1 MNKIYSRL
9 AFTNIKNNKTL
20 YMPYIISGMV
30 MIAMFYVM
38 MFLNNSK
45 GLGKVPGADVLVD
58 IMGLGCGIIAIF
70 SYIFL
75 FYTNSFII
83 KRRKK
88 EVGIYNILGMEKR
101 HITRVLI
108 IETLTVALA
117 AIVSGIIA
125 GILFSKLLIM
135 FLYRIINIKAQIN
148 FAVSTSAVVNT
159 ILIFG
164 VLYFL
169 TLIYNLMQVKLAN
182 PIELLRGGNV
192 GEKEP
197 KSKWLIAIIGL
208 GCLAGG
214 YYIAITTKSPLQVLS
229 LFFVAVL
236 LVIIGT
242 YLLFI
247 SGSIV
252 ILKAL
257 RKNKKFYY
265 NKKHFAAVSG
275 MIYRMK
281 QNAGGLASICV
292 LSTMVLVVVSTTVS
306 MYAGMEGE
314 LKQRYPSDISV
325 YSWYKEVPADVNLDD
340 ALKEAA
346 ADSDKIIADSACNV
360 KDSKSY
366 TYFSWT
372 VFREGTE
379 FKPVLSYDNDIS
391 LLYFV
396 TGDEIDEMETGF
408 KESLNKKI
416 PQLDTGSVAVY
427 GTEKFNG
434 DIINLLGKEFKV
446 AAAEKTAVSKDSYM
460 SSMYSGVYYV
470 VVDSK
475 ATLAEIFNLNS
486 SLGGDSVPTM
496 LNNEIDYNL
505 YGSSEDKLAVA
516 KALDKHFE
524 ENSVKSDVS
533 GFYEE
538 SRDAN
543 REQIY
548 VLYGGLFFIGIFLG
562 TMFLMVTVMIIFYK
576 QISEGYDDKA
586 RYEIMEKVGM
596 SNDEV
601 KKSITSQV
609 RMVFFLPCIAPMVAT
624 SVVFA
629 RSIFPTTT
637 GFLNVALN
645 KIGID
650 SINWLGDPKVV
661 MISLIIYT
669 IWVDVGY
676 NVILFSAG
684 IDGIPSYVYEAAD
697 LDGASE
703 WVKFRKITWPLLG
716 RSFQFVIVQTLISHF
731 QMFAQFAVLILKDGP
746 QNSGLVLSRYI
757 YKMAF
762 EYKDMGYASA
772 VSLVLFVIIMT
783 LSLIEQKKSA
793 VDWEY

>member
-1 MNKIYSRL
+1 
-9 AFTNIKNNKTL
+9 
-20 YMPYIISGMV
+20 
-30 MIAMFYVM
+30 
-38 MFLNNSK
+38 
-45 GLGKVPGADVLVD
+45 
-58 IMGLGCGIIAIF
+58 
-70 SYIFL
+70 
-75 FYTNSFII
+75 
-83 KRRKK
+83 
-88 EVGIYNILGMEKR
+88 
-101 HITRVLI
+101 
-108 IETLTVALA
+108 
-117 AIVSGIIA
+117 
-125 GILFSKLLIM
+125 
-135 FLYRIINIKAQIN
+135 
-148 FAVSTSAVVNT
+148 
-159 ILIFG
+159 
-164 VLYFL
+164 
-169 TLIYNLMQVKLAN
+169 MQVKLAN

-314 LKQRYPSDISV
+314 LKQRYPADISV
-325 YSWYKEVPADVNLDD
+325 YSWYKEIPAELNLDD
-340 ALKEAA
+340 AMKKAEAE
-346 ADSDKIIADSACNV
+346 SDKIIDGGDCDI
-360 KDSKSY
+360 KESKSY

-372 VFREGTE
+372 VYRD
-379 FKPVLSYDNDIS
+379 VLNYNNDIA

-396 TGDEIDEMETGF
+396 TRAEIEKIEPGF
-408 KESLNKKI
+408 QDRLNNKI
-416 PQLDTGSVAVY
+416 PKLDAGSVAVY
-427 GTEKFNG
+427 GTEKFND
-434 DIINLLGKEFKV
+434 DIINLLGREFKV
-446 AAAEKTAVSKDSYM
+446 TAAEKTAVNKDSYM

-475 ATLAEIFNLNS
+475 STLTEIFNLNS
-486 SLGGDSVPTM
+486 SLGDDSVPTM
-496 LNNEIDYNL
+496 LNNQIDYIL
-505 YGSSEDKLAVA
+505 DGSSEEKIAA
-516 KALDKHFE
+516 SQALDSYFR
-524 ENSVKSDVS
+524 ENPSDS
-533 GFYEE
+533 DKYGCYEE
-538 SRDAN
+538 CRDAN

-609 RMVFFLPCIAPMVAT
+609 RMVFFLPIMLAACHLAAAFPLLRRLLAMFNLTDVKLIVICMVAT
-624 SVVFA
+624 LLVFIAIYYVVFRITSRA
-629 RSIFPTTT
+629 YYRI
-637 GFLNVALN
+637 
-645 KIGID
+645 
-650 SINWLGDPKVV
+650 
-661 MISLIIYT
+661 
-669 IWVDVGY
+669 VG
-676 NVILFSAG
+676 NQI
-684 IDGIPSYVYEAAD
+684 
-697 LDGASE
+697 
-703 WVKFRKITWPLLG
+703 
-716 RSFQFVIVQTLISHF
+716 
-731 QMFAQFAVLILKDGP
+731 
-746 QNSGLVLSRYI
+746 
-757 YKMAF
+757 
-762 EYKDMGYASA
+762 
-772 VSLVLFVIIMT
+772 
-783 LSLIEQKKSA
+783 
-793 VDWEY
+793 

>member
-45 GLGKVPGADVLVD
+45 GLGKVLGADALAS
-58 IMGLGCGIIAIF
+58 IMGLGCGTIAVF

-101 HITRVLI
+101 HIARVLI

-125 GILFSKLLIM
+125 GILFSKLMIM
-135 FLYRIINIKAQIN
+135 FLYRIINIKAQID
-148 FAVSTSAVVNT
+148 FAVSTGAVVNT

-408 KESLNKKI
+408 KERLNKKI

-427 GTEKFNG
+427 GTKKFNG

-446 AAAEKTAVSKDSYM
+446 AATEKTAVSKDSYM

-486 SLGGDSVPTM
+486 SLGEDSVPTM

-505 YGSSEDKLAVA
+505 YGSSEDKVAVA

-609 RMVFFLPCIAPMVAT
+609 RMVFFLPIILAACHLAAAFPLLRRLLVMFNLTDIKLIAICMSATFLVFVAIYYI
-624 SVVFA
+624 VF
-629 RSIFPTTT
+629 
-637 GFLNVALN
+637 
-645 KIGID
+645 
-650 SINWLGDPKVV
+650 
-661 MISLIIYT
+661 
-669 IWVDVGY
+669 
-676 NVILFSAG
+676 
-684 IDGIPSYVYEAAD
+684 
-697 LDGASE
+697 
-703 WVKFRKITWPLLG
+703 KITS
-716 RSFQFVIVQTLISHF
+716 RAYYRIVGNQI
-731 QMFAQFAVLILKDGP
+731 
-746 QNSGLVLSRYI
+746 
-757 YKMAF
+757 
-762 EYKDMGYASA
+762 
-772 VSLVLFVIIMT
+772 
-783 LSLIEQKKSA
+783 
-793 VDWEY
+793 

>member
-45 GLGKVPGADVLVD
+45 GLGKVPGADALAS
-58 IMGLGCGIIAIF
+58 IMGLGCGTIAVF

-101 HITRVLI
+101 HIARVLS
-108 IETLTVALA
+108 IETLTVALT
-117 AIVSGIIA
+117 AIASGIIA
-125 GILFSKLLIM
+125 GILFSKLMIM
-135 FLYRIINIKAQIN
+135 FLYRIINIKAQID
-148 FAVSTSAVVNT
+148 FAVSTGAVVNT

-197 KSKWLIAIIGL
+197 KSKWFIAIIGL
-208 GCLAGG
+208 LCLAGG
-214 YYIAITTKSPLQVLS
+214 YYIAITTKNPLQVLS

-236 LVIIGT
+236 LVIVGT

-306 MYAGMEGE
+306 MYAGTEGE
-314 LKQRYPSDISV
+314 LKQRYPADISV
-325 YSWYKEVPADVNLDD
+325 YSWYKEIPAELNLDD
-340 ALKEAA
+340 ALKEAEA
-346 ADSDKIIADSACNV
+346 ESDKIIDGSGCDV
-360 KDSKSY
+360 KESKGY
-366 TYFSWT
+366 TYFSWA
-372 VFREGTE
+372 VYRDGAE
-379 FKPVLSYDNDIS
+379 FKPVLDYNDDIS
-391 LLYFV
+391 MLYFV
-396 TGDEIDEMETGF
+396 TRDEI
-408 KESLNKKI
+408 NKIEPNLQDRLKNKI
-416 PQLDTGSVAVY
+416 PKLDAGSVAVY
-427 GTEKFNG
+427 GTKKFND

-446 AAAEKTAVSKDSYM
+446 AAAEKTDVNKDSYM
-460 SSMYSGVYYV
+460 SSMFSGVYYV

-475 ATLAEIFNLNS
+475 STLTELFNLNS
-486 SLGGDSVPTM
+486 SLGDDSVPTM
-496 LNNEIDYNL
+496 LNNQIDYTL
-505 YGSSEDKLAVA
+505 DGSSEEKIAA
-516 KALDKHFE
+516 SQALDSYFR
-524 ENSVKSDVS
+524 ENPFDSDKY
-533 GFYEE
+533 GCYEE
-538 SRDAN
+538 CRDAN
-543 REQIY
+543 RKQVY

-609 RMVFFLPCIAPMVAT
+609 RMVFFLPIILAACHLAAAFPLLRRLLVMFNLTDIKLIAICMSATFLVFVAIYYI
-624 SVVFA
+624 VF
-629 RSIFPTTT
+629 
-637 GFLNVALN
+637 
-645 KIGID
+645 
-650 SINWLGDPKVV
+650 
-661 MISLIIYT
+661 
-669 IWVDVGY
+669 
-676 NVILFSAG
+676 
-684 IDGIPSYVYEAAD
+684 
-697 LDGASE
+697 
-703 WVKFRKITWPLLG
+703 KITS
-716 RSFQFVIVQTLISHF
+716 RAYYRIVGNQI
-731 QMFAQFAVLILKDGP
+731 
-746 QNSGLVLSRYI
+746 
-757 YKMAF
+757 
-762 EYKDMGYASA
+762 
-772 VSLVLFVIIMT
+772 
-783 LSLIEQKKSA
+783 
-793 VDWEY
+793 

>member
-45 GLGKVPGADVLVD
+45 GLGKVPGAEILVD

-101 HITRVLI
+101 HIARVLI
-108 IETLTVALA
+108 IETLTVVLA

-125 GILFSKLLIM
+125 GILFSKLMIM

-159 ILIFG
+159 IIIFG

-197 KSKWLIAIIGL
+197 KSKWLITIIGL

-236 LVIIGT
+236 LVIVGT

-314 LKQRYPSDISV
+314 LK
-325 YSWYKEVPADVNLDD
+325 
-340 ALKEAA
+340 
-346 ADSDKIIADSACNV
+346 
-360 KDSKSY
+360 
-366 TYFSWT
+366 
-372 VFREGTE
+372 
-379 FKPVLSYDNDIS
+379 
-391 LLYFV
+391 
-396 TGDEIDEMETGF
+396 
-408 KESLNKKI
+408 
-416 PQLDTGSVAVY
+416 
-427 GTEKFNG
+427 
-434 DIINLLGKEFKV
+434 
-446 AAAEKTAVSKDSYM
+446 
-460 SSMYSGVYYV
+460 
-470 VVDSK
+470 

-486 SLGGDSVPTM
+486 SLGEDSVPTM

-609 RMVFFLPCIAPMVAT
+609 RMVFFLPIILAACHLAAAFPLLRRLLVMFNLTDIKLIAICMSATFLVFVAIYYI
-624 SVVFA
+624 VF
-629 RSIFPTTT
+629 
-637 GFLNVALN
+637 
-645 KIGID
+645 
-650 SINWLGDPKVV
+650 
-661 MISLIIYT
+661 
-669 IWVDVGY
+669 
-676 NVILFSAG
+676 
-684 IDGIPSYVYEAAD
+684 
-697 LDGASE
+697 
-703 WVKFRKITWPLLG
+703 KITS
-716 RSFQFVIVQTLISHF
+716 RAYYRIVGNQI
-731 QMFAQFAVLILKDGP
+731 
-746 QNSGLVLSRYI
+746 
-757 YKMAF
+757 
-762 EYKDMGYASA
+762 
-772 VSLVLFVIIMT
+772 
-783 LSLIEQKKSA
+783 
-793 VDWEY
+793 

>member
-45 GLGKVPGADVLVD
+45 GIGKVPGAEILVD

-101 HITRVLI
+101 HIARVLI

-125 GILFSKLLIM
+125 GILFSKLMIM
-135 FLYRIINIKAQIN
+135 FLYRIINIKAQID
-148 FAVSTSAVVNT
+148 FAVSTGAVVNT

-325 YSWYKEVPADVNLDD
+325 YSWYKEVPDDVNLDD

-379 FKPVLSYDNDIS
+379 FKPVLSFDNDIS

-434 DIINLLGKEFKV
+434 DIINLL
-446 AAAEKTAVSKDSYM
+446 
-460 SSMYSGVYYV
+460 
-470 VVDSK
+470 
-475 ATLAEIFNLNS
+475 
-486 SLGGDSVPTM
+486 
-496 LNNEIDYNL
+496 
-505 YGSSEDKLAVA
+505 GSSEDKLAVA

-609 RMVFFLPCIAPMVAT
+609 RMVFFLPIILAACHLAAAFPLLRRLLVMFNLTDVKLIVICMVAT
-624 SVVFA
+624 LFVFM
-629 RSIFPTTT
+629 
-637 GFLNVALN
+637 V
-645 KIGID
+645 
-650 SINWLGDPKVV
+650 
-661 MISLIIYT
+661 IYY
-669 IWVDVGY
+669 IV
-676 NVILFSAG
+676 F
-684 IDGIPSYVYEAAD
+684 
-697 LDGASE
+697 
-703 WVKFRKITWPLLG
+703 KITS
-716 RSFQFVIVQTLISHF
+716 RAYYRIVGNQI
-731 QMFAQFAVLILKDGP
+731 
-746 QNSGLVLSRYI
+746 
-757 YKMAF
+757 
-762 EYKDMGYASA
+762 
-772 VSLVLFVIIMT
+772 
-783 LSLIEQKKSA
+783 
-793 VDWEY
+793 

>member
-45 GLGKVPGADVLVD
+45 GLGKVPGADALAS
-58 IMGLGCGIIAIF
+58 IMGLGCGTIAVF

-101 HITRVLI
+101 HIARVLS

-117 AIVSGIIA
+117 AIASGIIA
-125 GILFSKLLIM
+125 GILFSKLMIM

-148 FAVSTSAVVNT
+148 FTVSASAVVNT

-214 YYIAITTKSPLQVLS
+214 YYIAITTKNPLQVLS

-236 LVIIGT
+236 LVIVGT

-306 MYAGMEGE
+306 MYVGMEGE
-314 LKQRYPSDISV
+314 LK
-325 YSWYKEVPADVNLDD
+325 
-340 ALKEAA
+340 
-346 ADSDKIIADSACNV
+346 
-360 KDSKSY
+360 
-366 TYFSWT
+366 
-372 VFREGTE
+372 
-379 FKPVLSYDNDIS
+379 PVLNYNNDIS
-391 LLYFV
+391 MLYFV
-396 TGDEIDEMETGF
+396 TRDEIEKMEPGLQGRL
-408 KESLNKKI
+408 KNKI
-416 PQLDTGSVAVY
+416 PKLDAGSVAVY
-427 GTEKFNG
+427 GTEKFNN
-434 DIINLLGKEFKV
+434 DIINLLSKEFKV

-486 SLGGDSVPTM
+486 SLEENSVPTM

-609 RMVFFLPCIAPMVAT
+609 RMVFFLP
-624 SVVFA
+624 
-629 RSIFPTTT
+629 
-637 GFLNVALN
+637 
-645 KIGID
+645 
-650 SINWLGDPKVV
+650 
-661 MISLIIYT
+661 II
-669 IWVDVGY
+669 
-676 NVILFSAG
+676 L
-684 IDGIPSYVYEAAD
+684 AACH
-697 LDGASE
+697 LAAA
-703 WVKFRKITWPLLG
+703 FPLL
-716 RSFQFVIVQTLISHF
+716 RRL
-731 QMFAQFAVLILKDGP
+731 
-746 QNSGLVLSRYI
+746 
-757 YKMAF
+757 
-762 EYKDMGYASA
+762 
-772 VSLVLFVIIMT
+772 LVLFNLTDIK
-783 LSLIEQKKSA
+783 LIAICMSA
-793 VDWEY
+793 TFLVFVAIYYIVFKITSKAYYRIVGNQI

>member
-45 GLGKVPGADVLVD
+45 GLGKVPGADALAS
-58 IMGLGCGIIAIF
+58 IMGLGCGTIAVF

-101 HITRVLI
+101 HIARVLI

-125 GILFSKLLIM
+125 GILFSKLMIM

-148 FAVSTSAVVNT
+148 FTVSTSAVVNT

-208 GCLAGG
+208 LCLAGG
-214 YYIAITTKSPLQVLS
+214 YYIAITTKNPLQVLS

-236 LVIIGT
+236 LVIVGT

-314 LKQRYPSDISV
+314 LKQRYPADISV
-325 YSWYKEVPADVNLDD
+325 YSWYKEIPAELNLND
-340 ALKEAA
+340 ALKKAKAE
-346 ADSDKIIADSACNV
+346 SDKTIDGSDCDV
-360 KDSKSY
+360 KESKGY
-366 TYFSWT
+366 TYFIWP
-372 VFREGTE
+372 VYRDGAE
-379 FKPVLSYDNDIS
+379 FKPVLNYNNDIA

-396 TGDEIDEMETGF
+396 TRDEIEKLEPGLQDR
-408 KESLNKKI
+408 LNNKI
-416 PQLDTGSVAVY
+416 PKLDSGSVAVY
-427 GTEKFNG
+427 GTEKFND
-434 DIINLLGKEFKV
+434 DIINFLGREFKV
-446 AAAEKTAVSKDSYM
+446 AAAEKTAVNKDSYM

-475 ATLAEIFNLNS
+475 STLTEIFNLNS
-486 SLGGDSVPTM
+486 SLGEDSVPTM
-496 LNNEIDYNL
+496 LNNQIDYTL
-505 YGSSEDKLAVA
+505 DGSSEEKIAA
-516 KALDKHFE
+516 SQALDSYFR
-524 ENSVKSDVS
+524 ENPSDS
-533 GFYEE
+533 DKYGFYEE

-609 RMVFFLPCIAPMVAT
+609 RMVFFLPIMLATCHLAAAFPLLRRLLAMFNLTDVKIIAICMVAT
-624 SVVFA
+624 LWVF
-629 RSIFPTTT
+629 
-637 GFLNVALN
+637 VA
-645 KIGID
+645 
-650 SINWLGDPKVV
+650 
-661 MISLIIYT
+661 IYYIVFRIT
-669 IWVDVGY
+669 SRAYYRIVG
-676 NVILFSAG
+676 NQI
-684 IDGIPSYVYEAAD
+684 
-697 LDGASE
+697 
-703 WVKFRKITWPLLG
+703 
-716 RSFQFVIVQTLISHF
+716 
-731 QMFAQFAVLILKDGP
+731 
-746 QNSGLVLSRYI
+746 
-757 YKMAF
+757 
-762 EYKDMGYASA
+762 
-772 VSLVLFVIIMT
+772 
-783 LSLIEQKKSA
+783 
-793 VDWEY
+793 

>member
-45 GLGKVPGADVLVD
+45 GLGKVPGAEPLGV
-58 IMGLGCGIIAIF
+58 IMGLGCGIIAVF

-101 HITRVLI
+101 HIARVLS

-117 AIVSGIIA
+117 AIALGIVA
-125 GILFSKLLIM
+125 GILFSKLMIM

-148 FAVSTSAVVNT
+148 FTVSTSAVVNT

-169 TLIYNLMQVKLAN
+169 TLVYNLMQVKLAN

-197 KSKWLIAIIGL
+197 KSKWFIAIIGL
-208 GCLAGG
+208 LCLAGG
-214 YYIAITTKSPLQVLS
+214 YYIAITTKNPLQVLS

-242 YLLFI
+242 YFLFI

-257 RKNKKFYY
+257 RKNKGFYY

-306 MYAGMEGE
+306 MYAGTEGE
-314 LKQRYPSDISV
+314 LKQRYPADISV
-325 YSWYKEVPADVNLDD
+325 YSWYKEIPAELNLDD
-340 ALKEAA
+340 ALKEAEA
-346 ADSDKIIADSACNV
+346 ESDNIIDGSGCDV
-360 KDSKSY
+360 KESKGY

-372 VFREGTE
+372 VYRDGAE
-379 FKPVLSYDNDIS
+379 FKPVLNYNNDFS
-391 LLYFV
+391 MLHFV
-396 TGDEIDEMETGF
+396 TIDEIEKLEPGLQDRL
-408 KESLNKKI
+408 KNKI
-416 PQLDTGSVAVY
+416 PKLDAGSVAVY
-427 GTEKFNG
+427 GTEKFND
-434 DIINLLGKEFKV
+434 DIINLLGREFKV
-446 AAAEKTAVSKDSYM
+446 AAAEKTAVNKDSYM
-460 SSMYSGVYYV
+460 SSMFSGVYYV

-475 ATLAEIFNLNS
+475 STLTEIFNLNN
-486 SLGGDSVPTM
+486 SLGEDSVPTM
-496 LNNEIDYNL
+496 LNNQIDYTL
-505 YGSSEDKLAVA
+505 DGSREEKIAASQ
-516 KALDKHFE
+516 ALDSYFK
-524 ENSVKSDVS
+524 ENPSDS
-533 GFYEE
+533 DNYGCYEQ

-562 TMFLMVTVMIIFYK
+562 TMFLTVTVMIIFYK

-609 RMVFFLPCIAPMVAT
+609 RMVFFLPIMLAACHLAAAFPLLRRLLAMFNLTDVKLIVICMIATLLVFMVIYYI
-624 SVVFA
+624 VF
-629 RSIFPTTT
+629 
-637 GFLNVALN
+637 
-645 KIGID
+645 
-650 SINWLGDPKVV
+650 
-661 MISLIIYT
+661 
-669 IWVDVGY
+669 
-676 NVILFSAG
+676 
-684 IDGIPSYVYEAAD
+684 
-697 LDGASE
+697 
-703 WVKFRKITWPLLG
+703 KITS
-716 RSFQFVIVQTLISHF
+716 RAYYRIVGNQI
-731 QMFAQFAVLILKDGP
+731 
-746 QNSGLVLSRYI
+746 
-757 YKMAF
+757 
-762 EYKDMGYASA
+762 
-772 VSLVLFVIIMT
+772 
-783 LSLIEQKKSA
+783 
-793 VDWEY
+793 

>member
-1 MNKIYSRL
+1 MNSLFYAKMAVSNIRKNKKIFFPYIMGIFSVMMYYMMVSL
-9 AFTNIKNNKTL
+9 MNNDGIRK
-20 YMPYIISGMV
+20 MPYSDNILALLPI
-30 MIAMFYVM
+30 
-38 MFLNNSK
+38 
-45 GLGKVPGADVLVD
+45 GLWVAR
-58 IMGLGCGIIAIF
+58 IF
-70 SYIFL
+70 IVVFL
-75 FYTNSFII
+75 FYINSFLM
-83 KRRKK
+83 KQRLK
-88 EVGIYNILGMEKR
+88 EIGLYNILGMEKR
-101 HITRVLI
+101 HIAVMMFFENVFVFI
-108 IETLTVALA
+108 TVF
-117 AIVSGIIA
+117 VSGM
-125 GILFSKLLIM
+125 ILGMVFSKLM
-135 FLYRIINIKAQIN
+135 FLILMKMI
-148 FAVSTSAVVNT
+148 AVSSVPKFQMEMTSVFMT
-159 ILIFG
+159 G
-164 VLYFL
+164 GYFL
-169 TLIYNLMQVKLAN
+169 AIYFVTFLYNLCKIHLSN
-182 PIELLRGGNV
+182 PVELLHGTEA

-197 KSKWLIAIIGL
+197 KTKILMTLIGL
-208 GCLAGG
+208 CCIGFG
-214 YYIAITTKSPLQVLS
+214 YYFALTTKSPMAAMNT
-229 LFFVAVL
+229 FFIAVI
-236 LVIIGT
+236 LVVIGT
-242 YLLFI
+242 YALFTA
-247 SGSIV
+247 GSIAL
-252 ILKAL
+252 LKL
-257 RKNKKFYY
+257 MRKNKHFYY
-265 NKKHFAAVSG
+265 RTGHFFSISG

-427 GTEKFNG
+427 GTKKFNG

-486 SLGGDSVPTM
+486 SLGEDSVPTM

-609 RMVFFLPCIAPMVAT
+609 RMVFFLPIILAACHLAAAFPLLRRLLVMFNLTDVKLIVVCMVAT
-624 SVVFA
+624 LLVFM
-629 RSIFPTTT
+629 
-637 GFLNVALN
+637 V
-645 KIGID
+645 
-650 SINWLGDPKVV
+650 
-661 MISLIIYT
+661 IYY
-669 IWVDVGY
+669 IV
-676 NVILFSAG
+676 F
-684 IDGIPSYVYEAAD
+684 
-697 LDGASE
+697 
-703 WVKFRKITWPLLG
+703 KITS
-716 RSFQFVIVQTLISHF
+716 RAYYRIVGNQI
-731 QMFAQFAVLILKDGP
+731 
-746 QNSGLVLSRYI
+746 
-757 YKMAF
+757 
-762 EYKDMGYASA
+762 
-772 VSLVLFVIIMT
+772 
-783 LSLIEQKKSA
+783 
-793 VDWEY
+793 

>member
-45 GLGKVPGADVLVD
+45 GLGKVPGADALAS
-58 IMGLGCGIIAIF
+58 IMGLGCGTIAVF

-101 HITRVLI
+101 HIARVLI

-125 GILFSKLLIM
+125 GILFSKLMIM
-135 FLYRIINIKAQIN
+135 FLYRIINIKAQID
-148 FAVSTSAVVNT
+148 FAVSTGAVVNT

-236 LVIIGT
+236 LVIVGT

-281 QNAGGLASICV
+281 QN
-292 LSTMVLVVVSTTVS
+292 
-306 MYAGMEGE
+306 AGMEGE

-427 GTEKFNG
+427 GTKKFNG

-486 SLGGDSVPTM
+486 SLGEDSVPTM

-609 RMVFFLPCIAPMVAT
+609 RMVFFLPIILAACHLAAAFPLLRRLLVMFNLTDVKLIVVCMVAT
-624 SVVFA
+624 LLVFM
-629 RSIFPTTT
+629 
-637 GFLNVALN
+637 V
-645 KIGID
+645 
-650 SINWLGDPKVV
+650 
-661 MISLIIYT
+661 IYY
-669 IWVDVGY
+669 IV
-676 NVILFSAG
+676 F
-684 IDGIPSYVYEAAD
+684 
-697 LDGASE
+697 
-703 WVKFRKITWPLLG
+703 KITS
-716 RSFQFVIVQTLISHF
+716 RAYYRIVGNQI
-731 QMFAQFAVLILKDGP
+731 
-746 QNSGLVLSRYI
+746 
-757 YKMAF
+757 
-762 EYKDMGYASA
+762 
-772 VSLVLFVIIMT
+772 
-783 LSLIEQKKSA
+783 
-793 VDWEY
+793 

>member
-45 GLGKVPGADVLVD
+45 GLSQVPGADALGG
-58 IMGLGCGIIAIF
+58 IMGLGCGIIAVF

-101 HITRVLI
+101 HIARVLS
-108 IETLTVALA
+108 IETLIVALA
-117 AIVSGIIA
+117 AIASGIIA
-125 GILFSKLLIM
+125 GILFSKLMIM

-148 FAVSTSAVVNT
+148 FTVSTSAVVNT

-197 KSKWLIAIIGL
+197 KSKWFIAIIGL
-208 GCLAGG
+208 LCLAGG
-214 YYIAITTKSPLQVLS
+214 YYIAITTKNPLQVLS

-242 YLLFI
+242 YFLFI

-257 RKNKKFYY
+257 RKNKGFYY

-306 MYAGMEGE
+306 MYAGTEGE
-314 LKQRYPSDISV
+314 LKQRYPADISV
-325 YSWYKEVPADVNLDD
+325 YSWYKEIPAELNLDD
-340 ALKEAA
+340 ALKEAEA
-346 ADSDKIIADSACNV
+346 ESDKIIDGSGCDV
-360 KDSKSY
+360 KESKGY
-366 TYFSWT
+366 TYFSWA
-372 VFREGTE
+372 VYRDGAE
-379 FKPVLSYDNDIS
+379 FKPVLDYNDDIS
-391 LLYFV
+391 MLYFV
-396 TGDEIDEMETGF
+396 TRDEINKIEPNLQDR
-408 KESLNKKI
+408 LNNKI
-416 PQLDTGSVAVY
+416 PKLDAGSVAVY
-427 GTEKFNG
+427 GTQKFND

-446 AAAEKTAVSKDSYM
+446 AAAEKTDVNKDSYM
-460 SSMYSGVYYV
+460 SSMFSGVYYV

-475 ATLAEIFNLNS
+475 STLTELFNLNS
-486 SLGGDSVPTM
+486 SLGDDSVPTM
-496 LNNEIDYNL
+496 LNNQIDYTL
-505 YGSSEDKLAVA
+505 DGSSEEKIAA
-516 KALDKHFE
+516 SQALDSYFR
-524 ENSVKSDVS
+524 ENPSDS
-533 GFYEE
+533 DKYGCYEE
-538 SRDAN
+538 CRDAN
-543 REQIY
+543 RKQVY

-609 RMVFFLPCIAPMVAT
+609 RMVFFLPIMLAACHLAAAFPLLRRLLAMFNLEDVKLIMICMVAT
-624 SVVFA
+624 LLVF
-629 RSIFPTTT
+629 
-637 GFLNVALN
+637 VA
-645 KIGID
+645 
-650 SINWLGDPKVV
+650 
-661 MISLIIYT
+661 IYY
-669 IWVDVGY
+669 IV
-676 NVILFSAG
+676 F
-684 IDGIPSYVYEAAD
+684 
-697 LDGASE
+697 
-703 WVKFRKITWPLLG
+703 KITS
-716 RSFQFVIVQTLISHF
+716 RAYYRIVGNQI
-731 QMFAQFAVLILKDGP
+731 
-746 QNSGLVLSRYI
+746 
-757 YKMAF
+757 
-762 EYKDMGYASA
+762 
-772 VSLVLFVIIMT
+772 
-783 LSLIEQKKSA
+783 
-793 VDWEY
+793 

>member
-45 GLGKVPGADVLVD
+45 GLGKVPGADVLV
-58 IMGLGCGIIAIF
+58 
-70 SYIFL
+70 YIFL

-101 HITRVLI
+101 HIARVLI

-148 FAVSTSAVVNT
+148 FTVSTSAVVNT

-214 YYIAITTKSPLQVLS
+214 YYIAIITKSPLQVLS

-292 LSTMVLVVVSTTVS
+292 LSTMLVVVSTTVS

-346 ADSDKIIADSACNV
+346 VDSDKIIADSACNV

-372 VFREGTE
+372 VFR
-379 FKPVLSYDNDIS
+379 
-391 LLYFV
+391 
-396 TGDEIDEMETGF
+396 
-408 KESLNKKI
+408 
-416 PQLDTGSVAVY
+416 
-427 GTEKFNG
+427 
-434 DIINLLGKEFKV
+434 
-446 AAAEKTAVSKDSYM
+446 
-460 SSMYSGVYYV
+460 
-470 VVDSK
+470 
-475 ATLAEIFNLNS
+475 
-486 SLGGDSVPTM
+486 
-496 LNNEIDYNL
+496 
-505 YGSSEDKLAVA
+505 
-516 KALDKHFE
+516 
-524 ENSVKSDVS
+524 
-533 GFYEE
+533 
-538 SRDAN
+538 
-543 REQIY
+543 
-548 VLYGGLFFIGIFLG
+548 
-562 TMFLMVTVMIIFYK
+562 
-576 QISEGYDDKA
+576 
-586 RYEIMEKVGM
+586 
-596 SNDEV
+596 
-601 KKSITSQV
+601 
-609 RMVFFLPCIAPMVAT
+609 
-624 SVVFA
+624 
-629 RSIFPTTT
+629 
-637 GFLNVALN
+637 
-645 KIGID
+645 
-650 SINWLGDPKVV
+650 
-661 MISLIIYT
+661 
-669 IWVDVGY
+669 
-676 NVILFSAG
+676 
-684 IDGIPSYVYEAAD
+684 
-697 LDGASE
+697 
-703 WVKFRKITWPLLG
+703 
-716 RSFQFVIVQTLISHF
+716 
-731 QMFAQFAVLILKDGP
+731 
-746 QNSGLVLSRYI
+746 
-757 YKMAF
+757 
-762 EYKDMGYASA
+762 
-772 VSLVLFVIIMT
+772 
-783 LSLIEQKKSA
+783 
-793 VDWEY
+793 

>member
-45 GLGKVPGADVLVD
+45 GLGKVPGADALAS
-58 IMGLGCGIIAIF
+58 IMGLGCGTIAVF

-101 HITRVLI
+101 HIARVLI

-117 AIVSGIIA
+117 AIASGIIA
-125 GILFSKLLIM
+125 GILFSKLMIM

-148 FAVSTSAVVNT
+148 FTVSTSAVVNT

-164 VLYFL
+164 LLYFL

-197 KSKWLIAIIGL
+197 KSKWFIAIIGL
-208 GCLAGG
+208 VCLAGG
-214 YYIAITTKSPLQVLS
+214 YYIAITTKNPLQVLS

-242 YLLFI
+242 YFLFI

-257 RKNKKFYY
+257 RKNKGFYY

-314 LKQRYPSDISV
+314 LKQRYPADISV
-325 YSWYKEVPADVNLDD
+325 YSWYKEIPAELNLDD
-340 ALKEAA
+340 ALKKAKAE
-346 ADSDKIIADSACNV
+346 SDKTIDGSDCDV
-360 KDSKSY
+360 KESKGY
-366 TYFSWT
+366 TYFIWT
-372 VFREGTE
+372 VYRDGAE
-379 FKPVLSYDNDIS
+379 FKPVLNYNNDIS
-391 LLYFV
+391 MLYFV
-396 TGDEIDEMETGF
+396 TRDEIDKIEPLLQDRL
-408 KESLNKKI
+408 KNKI
-416 PQLDTGSVAVY
+416 PKLDAASVAVY
-427 GTEKFNG
+427 GTEKFND
-434 DIINLLGKEFKV
+434 DIINLLGREFKV
-446 AAAEKTAVSKDSYM
+446 AAAEKTAVNKDSYM
-460 SSMYSGVYYV
+460 SSMFSGVYYV

-475 ATLAEIFNLNS
+475 STLTEIFNLNS
-486 SLGGDSVPTM
+486 SLGDDGVPTM
-496 LNNEIDYNL
+496 LNNQIDYTL
-505 YGSSEDKLAVA
+505 DGSREEKIAASQ
-516 KALDKHFE
+516 ALDSYFR
-524 ENSVKSDVS
+524 ENPSDS
-533 GFYEE
+533 EKYGCYEE

-548 VLYGGLFFIGIFLG
+548 VPYGGLFFIGIFLG

-609 RMVFFLPCIAPMVAT
+609 RMVFFLPIMLAACHLAAAFPLLRRLLVMFNLTDVKLIVICMVAT
-624 SVVFA
+624 LLVFA
-629 RSIFPTTT
+629 
-637 GFLNVALN
+637 A
-645 KIGID
+645 
-650 SINWLGDPKVV
+650 
-661 MISLIIYT
+661 IYY
-669 IWVDVGY
+669 IV
-676 NVILFSAG
+676 F
-684 IDGIPSYVYEAAD
+684 
-697 LDGASE
+697 
-703 WVKFRKITWPLLG
+703 KITS
-716 RSFQFVIVQTLISHF
+716 RAYYRIVGNQI
-731 QMFAQFAVLILKDGP
+731 
-746 QNSGLVLSRYI
+746 
-757 YKMAF
+757 
-762 EYKDMGYASA
+762 
-772 VSLVLFVIIMT
+772 
-783 LSLIEQKKSA
+783 
-793 VDWEY
+793 

>member
-45 GLGKVPGADVLVD
+45 GLGKVPGAEILVD

-101 HITRVLI
+101 HIARVLI

-379 FKPVLSYDNDIS
+379 FKPVLSFDN
-391 LLYFV
+391 
-396 TGDEIDEMETGF
+396 
-408 KESLNKKI
+408 
-416 PQLDTGSVAVY
+416 
-427 GTEKFNG
+427 
-434 DIINLLGKEFKV
+434 
-446 AAAEKTAVSKDSYM
+446 YM

-486 SLGGDSVPTM
+486 SLGEDSVPTM

-524 ENSVKSDVS
+524 ENNVKSDVS

-609 RMVFFLPCIAPMVAT
+609 RMVFFLPIILAACHLAAAFPLLRRLLVMFNLTDIKLIAICMSATFLVFVAIYYI
-624 SVVFA
+624 VF
-629 RSIFPTTT
+629 
-637 GFLNVALN
+637 
-645 KIGID
+645 
-650 SINWLGDPKVV
+650 
-661 MISLIIYT
+661 
-669 IWVDVGY
+669 
-676 NVILFSAG
+676 
-684 IDGIPSYVYEAAD
+684 
-697 LDGASE
+697 
-703 WVKFRKITWPLLG
+703 KITS
-716 RSFQFVIVQTLISHF
+716 RAYYRIVGNQI
-731 QMFAQFAVLILKDGP
+731 
-746 QNSGLVLSRYI
+746 
-757 YKMAF
+757 
-762 EYKDMGYASA
+762 
-772 VSLVLFVIIMT
+772 
-783 LSLIEQKKSA
+783 
-793 VDWEY
+793 